1 MNAETQAE
9 LVKLREWAMGGADR
23 LEYAQGADRVIGI
36 CADLRRS
43 LGLFLTS
50 ALLPPYIQAAA
61 DRLGRRLAQTRNQ
74 GMSLR
79 GGPNAKAWAE
89 EMASNL
95 QTALMTLARMISAE
109 IRGLS

>member
-50 ALLPPYIQAAA
+50 TLLPSYIQEAA

-74 GMSLR
+74 GMGLR
-79 GGPNAKAWAE
+79 GSPNAKAWAD
-89 EMASNL
+89 EMADNL
-95 QTALMTLARMISAE
+95 QSALMTLARTVSSTLRE
-109 IRGLS
+109 G